1 FWTFILA
8 APDFELATQ
17 DPAQQDEKAECRS
30 NQDDRVED
38 EDVDLDA
45 EIALVRAEENI
56 RAAAATIIILLHLGV
71 RDQIGDFLVD
81 VDLLGRDRSGG
92 AFEERALERPFAVEN
107 LIDKLQII
115 IQLTP

>member
-1 FWTFILA
+1 SCWAGSCAANSMSRAGLVLDFGFWIFILA
-8 APDFELATQ
+8 APDFELAAQ

-56 RAAAATIIILLHLGV
+56 RAAAVTIIILLHLGV

-81 VDLLGRDRSGG
+81 VDL
-92 AFEERALERPFAVEN
+92 
-107 LIDKLQII
+107 
-115 IQLTP
+115 